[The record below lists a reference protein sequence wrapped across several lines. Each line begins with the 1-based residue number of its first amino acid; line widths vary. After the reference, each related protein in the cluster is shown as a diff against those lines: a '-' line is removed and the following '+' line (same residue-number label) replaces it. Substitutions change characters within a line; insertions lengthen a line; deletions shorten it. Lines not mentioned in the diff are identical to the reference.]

1 MEYSWLQTLMH
12 FMQNSVSARIP
23 GLQSLWIMRIHQ
35 YFNVLH
41 WSLSNSMIETWIS
54 FYFFSKYRKKK
65 IFLLILSI
73 VSPINSVSL
82 AHWLAVAFHCFK
94 QNFFPSHTWVIWN
107 WIWDLL
113 YAGHVF
119 FHCAVVSSYGPRSVK
134 WCCMHETLLDWG
146 HLLPAWQQRSFVWR
160 EGVKFLIPSRRS
172 LLSKQIA
179 PTICL
184 AGASK

>member
-1 MEYSWLQTLMH
+1 MSSTDPYPTLWLKHEFLSTSFQNIGKRRFFYWFWALFLQLTLCRLH
-12 FMQNSVSARIP
+12 TDWQWLSTASNRI
-23 GLQSLWIMRIHQ
+23 
-35 YFNVLH
+35 
-41 WSLSNSMIETWIS
+41 
-54 FYFFSKYRKKK
+54 
-65 IFLLILSI
+65 
-73 VSPINSVSL
+73 
-82 AHWLAVAFHCFK
+82 
-94 QNFFPSHTWVIWN
+94 FFPSHTWVIWN

-160 EGVKFLIPSRRS
+160 EGVKFLIPSRQS